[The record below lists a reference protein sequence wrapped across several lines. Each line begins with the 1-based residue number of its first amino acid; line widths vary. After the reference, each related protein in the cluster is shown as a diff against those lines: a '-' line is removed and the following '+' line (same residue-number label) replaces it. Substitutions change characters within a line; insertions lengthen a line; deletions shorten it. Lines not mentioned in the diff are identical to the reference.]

1 MILQKKSCTT
11 RNPAYIIALVLDQ
24 SVKTGEI
31 LYLKFRVDSTKVYNE
46 MIIVPDK
53 SIIGIAGKYRDLK

>member
-1 MILQKKSCTT
+1 
-11 RNPAYIIALVLDQ
+11 LVLDQ